1 MEEYINKNRFIE
13 DIKNFSAVKDLT
25 LANLKKTEELREKE
39 IKTIEYIKDFL
50 LKIPAYNLRIA
61 DVIKEEEKF
70 YNSPLEESKYFSP
83 YEVSLEMKKKLARLA
98 QIRREKGRGF
108 KNNETEEITKEYEL
122 SIALHK
128 ENELKRIKEMFLERK
143 RVILSELVYQP
154 PSDYEEK
161 VYFDS
166 VSECE
171 EFLVNK
177 EKLIQGE
184 LLISNNQKEAYE
196 KILNILNESLERLT
210 TIFHRI
216 NNIKGR

>member
-1 MEEYINKNRFIE
+1 
-13 DIKNFSAVKDLT
+13 
-25 LANLKKTEELREKE
+25 
-39 IKTIEYIKDFL
+39 
-50 LKIPAYNLRIA
+50 
-61 DVIKEEEKF
+61 
-70 YNSPLEESKYFSP
+70 
-83 YEVSLEMKKKLARLA
+83 MKKKLARLA